1 MFQLL
6 KWNKQQQ
13 TIAYYQ
19 HVTILITPTTTSI
32 RTCID
37 LISFP
42 STQAAAILPHYGNM
56 AVSER
61 SSNIFFVFLFF
72 HLSPLSYLFIYLFD
86 FYLQHELEVM
96 NRSSLYINKFEADL
110 DVSFLQTLPNSLLR
124 EKRANMNYLCNA
136 LQLFKI
142 FVITSIRD

>member
-1 MFQLL
+1 MFQLR
-6 KWNKQQQ
+6 KWNKQQL
-13 TIAYYQ
+13 TIANYQ
-19 HVTILITPTTTSI
+19 HVTILITPI

-42 STQAAAILPHYGNM
+42 STYAAAIFPHYGNM

-72 HLSPLSYLFIYLFD
+72 HLSPLSYLFIYSFD

-110 DVSFLQTLPNSLLR
+110 DVSFLQTLPSSLLR
-124 EKRANMNYLCNA
+124 EKCAKMNYLCNA
-136 LQLFKI
+136 LQLFKF
-142 FVITSIRD
+142 FVITSMRD